1 MSDSEHVREV
11 RRDMV
16 VVATGIA
23 LVILSMWVP
32 DHGYR
37 QITGAILILG
47 LLAYSAGLWAMSTES
62 RASHWGLIALG
73 LFLLATPLAMDFPNG
88 TTAAAIVSVAAGA
101 IVTAAGALGLAGKQQ
116 ASLPLTRARQ
126 RV

>member
-23 LVILSMWVP
+23 LVLLSMWVP

-62 RASHWGLIALG
+62 RSSHWGLIALG
-73 LFLLATPLAMDFPNG
+73 LFLLATPLAMDFPSG
-88 TTAAAIVSVAAGA
+88 TTTAAIVTVAAGA
-101 IVTAAGALGLAGKQQ
+101 IVTAAGVLGLAARQQ
-116 ASLPLTRARQ
+116 AALPLTRARQ